1 MSEEKALDELEKE
14 LWQRAA
20 NNEGSIRAD
29 AYIGLSRIAFDKG
42 KFKESRALCESA
54 RDIFEGEGKSQYQRE
69 IFDVSVGISKNYGE
83 LKLAGQ
89 AAKALGEAIEIAE
102 NIGIEE
108 VDDLHRDQGRFFFDA
123 GEYENSIAAHQ
134 RAIESTHKYFRD
146 ESVGIDYFN
155 IAMGLYELGRYGE
168 SIDAYLI
175 SRQGFAAD
183 QEIASVA
190 DCDYRI
196 CGNYAKLEDAVQIE
210 YYGRR
215 ALDFYTILSDYR
227 KMWNLK
233 YYFGIAAKALGELE
247 KAGELFEEAKNLAHA
262 MGWQEWEFL
271 IAVEKECAYLC
282 EANGMSDQAKEI
294 LRRIASVEEIVNV
307 AVIHEAA

>member
-1 MSEEKALDELEKE
+1 VSKEKALDELEKE

-20 NNEGSIRAD
+20 NNAGSIRAD

-42 KFKESRALCESA
+42 KFKESLALCESA
-54 RDIFEGEGKSQYQRE
+54 RDIFESEGKSQYQRE
-69 IFDVSVGISKNYGE
+69 IFEVSVGISKNYGE
-83 LKLAGQ
+83 LRLAGK
-89 AAKALGEAIEIAE
+89 AAQALGEAIAAAE
-102 NIGIEE
+102 VIGIEE
-108 VDDLHRDQGRFFFDA
+108 VDDLYRDQGRYFFDA

-134 RAIESTHKYFRD
+134 RALESTEQYFRD
-146 ESVGIDYFN
+146 ESLGIDYFN

-168 SIDAYLI
+168 SIEAYLK

-183 QEIASVA
+183 KEIASVA

-227 KMWNLK
+227 KIWNLK

-262 MGWQEWEFL
+262 MGWQEWEFF
-271 IAVEKECAYLC
+271 IKVDKEIAYLFI
-282 EANGMSDQAKEI
+282 ANGFDQEAEKI
-294 LRRIASVEEIVNV
+294 LRRIRSVEAIADVEADDV
-307 AVIHEAA
+307 AA

>member
-1 MSEEKALDELEKE
+1 MSKEKALDELEKE

-20 NNEGSIRAD
+20 NNAGSIRAD

-42 KFKESRALCESA
+42 KFKESLALCESA
-54 RDIFEGEGKSQYQRE
+54 RDIFESEGKSQYQRE
-69 IFDVSVGISKNYGE
+69 IFEVSVGISKNYGE
-83 LKLAGQ
+83 LRLAGK
-89 AAKALGEAIEIAE
+89 AAQALGEAIAAAE
-102 NIGIEE
+102 VIGIEE
-108 VDDLHRDQGRFFFDA
+108 VDDLYRDQGRYFFDA

-134 RAIESTHKYFRD
+134 RALESTEQYFRD
-146 ESVGIDYFN
+146 ESLGIDYFN

-168 SIDAYLI
+168 SIEAYLK

-183 QEIASVA
+183 KEIASVA

-227 KMWNLK
+227 KIWNLK

-262 MGWQEWEFL
+262 MGWQEWEFF
-271 IAVEKECAYLC
+271 IKVDKEIAYLFI
-282 EANGMSDQAKEI
+282 ANGFDQEAEKI
-294 LRRIASVEEIVNV
+294 LRRIRSVEAIADVEADDV
-307 AVIHEAA
+307 AA